1 MTSLFLSVMPIV
13 ILIWMMT
20 KKNGLP
26 SHIALPITALMVGLL
41 QLFYFNT
48 DFTLISAN
56 IIAGILSA
64 ITPISIVAGAIL
76 LNRMIYL
83 SGSEDI
89 IRRWL
94 EGISKNQVAQLM
106 IIGWAFA
113 FMIEGASGFG
123 TPAAIAAPILVGLGF
138 NPLKVAML
146 ALVMNSVPVSF
157 GAVGTP
163 TWFGFSNLGLDDA
176 TLLETG
182 KITALIHF
190 VAAFIIPPMALRFIV
205 SWSEIRKN
213 YLFVLISTLSCT
225 VPYFLLAQWNY
236 EFPALVGGA
245 IGLVASVLVARF
257 GLGLATEQQ
266 TVTKTAVAGEAAT
279 LGENVAMNM
288 ASSTQN
294 SVKSGSSKKDQPV
307 ESVSSVQIF
316 KAMTPTIL
324 LIVILIVTRIKQFGI
339 KSLLTDGT
347 ELFTVSFGPLGDF
360 SLSKA
365 LIIKLSHILGTDVT
379 WAYKTL
385 YVPALIPFLLV
396 VLISIPLFKL
406 QGSIVKQMFSE
417 TASRI
422 KMPFIALVGALIMV
436 KLMMT
441 GGENSPIM
449 TTGQAFSD
457 LMGTSWQYVAAYLGA
472 LGAFFSGSA
481 TVSNLTFGAIQQTI
495 AMNVGLPQTTILA
508 LQSVGGAMGNMV
520 CINNIIAVSTILG
533 IANKEGYI
541 IKRTVIP
548 MIAYGIVAAIMS
560 TVV

>member
-1 MTSLFLSVMPIV
+1 MTSLFVSVTPII

-20 KKNGLP
+20 KKNGVP
-26 SHIALPITALMVGLL
+26 SHIALPITALMVGVL

-48 DFTLISAN
+48 DITLINAN
-56 IIAGILSA
+56 IVAGILSA

-76 LNRMIYL
+76 LNRMTYL
-83 SGSEDI
+83 SGAEDV

-94 EGISKNQVAQLM
+94 EGISRNQVSQLM

-113 FMIEGASGFG
+113 FMLEGASGFG

-163 TWFGFSNLGLDDA
+163 TWFGFSNLGLDNA

-182 KITALIHF
+182 RITALIHF

-205 SWSEIRKN
+205 SWGDIRRN
-213 YLFVLISTLSCT
+213 YLFVLLSTLSCT
-225 VPYFLLAQWNY
+225 VPYFLLAQVNY

-245 IGLVASVLVARF
+245 IGLTLSVVFARLN
-257 GLGLATEQQ
+257 LGL
-266 TVTKTAVAGEAAT
+266 TKKDPVAIRQTAVAGEAA
-279 LGENVAMNM
+279 LLADNQAFNM
-288 ASSTQN
+288 AVSNTQDKPSTA
-294 SVKSGSSKKDQPV
+294 SASADEKVTGF
-307 ESVSSVQIF
+307 EIF

-324 LIVILIVTRIKQFGI
+324 LIAILIITRIKQFGI
-339 KSLLTDGT
+339 KAMLTDGT
-347 ELFTVSFGPLGDF
+347 EMFSVSLGPLGEF
-360 SLSKA
+360 SISQA
-365 LIIKLSHILGTDVT
+365 LILKLSHILGTDVT

-406 QGSIVKQMFSE
+406 RGNLVKQMFAE
-417 TASRI
+417 TGSRI

-495 AMNVGLPQTTILA
+495 AINVGLPQTTILA

-533 IANKEGYI
+533 IANKEGFI
-541 IKRTVIP
+541 IKRTVVP
-548 MIAYGIVAAIMS
+548 MIMYGIVAAIMS
-560 TVV
+560 TLV